1 MIETNKT
8 HTVVMPKL
16 GLTMTEATLVE
27 WHKDDGET
35 VEKGDVLFTLETA
48 KSTLEIEAPASG
60 VLHILVDA
68 GETVPVKTPVA
79 QIGGDAERQSGKT
92 PEPQTRKTVKPQ
104 IEKAAEQPTDTSA
117 KLVPASPKA
126 RALARERGITLEGV
140 RGTGPRGM
148 IVVADVEKVAVE
160 PQVNASPVARNVAEQ
175 LGVDLST
182 IRGSGPR
189 GRIMRADVERAATAK
204 TPTPPEPTP
213 IPSGAIASLS
223 GLRGVIAERL
233 TRSWQERPQVTLITD
248 LDATNLVNARAQ
260 LNAEPDVKVSYNAFL
275 VRAVALALRD
285 HPEANVTLT
294 DEGLQ
299 QRDQINVGLA
309 VDTERGLMVPVLH
322 DADAKNLL
330 EIDRKLK
337 ALAQRALDGDSLP
350 DELTGG
356 CITVTNLGMYE
367 IDAFTPIINPSESVI
382 LGVGQIA
389 AKPVVIDGEI
399 VIRQMMTLS
408 LGFDHRVIDGAPAA
422 RFLQRIKRLLERP
435 IWLVSSSKNL

>member
-1 MIETNKT
+1 MIEPNKT

-27 WHKDDGET
+27 WHQNDGEA
-35 VEKGDVLFTLETA
+35 VEKGEVLFTLETA

-60 VLHILVDA
+60 VLHILVPA

-79 QIGGDAERQSGKT
+79 QIGGEAKQQSSKA
-92 PEPQTRKTVKPQ
+92 PKPQTSKIVEPK
-104 IEKAAEQPTDTSA
+104 IEKAAEQPKETGA

-126 RALARERGITLEGV
+126 RALARERSISLEAV
-140 RGTGPRGM
+140 AGTGPRGM
-148 IVVADVEKVAVE
+148 IVVADVERAAVE
-160 PQVNASPVARNVAEQ
+160 PQVKASPVARNVAAQ
-175 LGVDLST
+175 LGIDLGT
-182 IRGSGPR
+182 IRGTGPR
-189 GRIMRADVERAATAK
+189 GRIMRADVERAATSQ
-204 TPTPPEPTP
+204 TPKPPEPTP
-213 IPSGAIASLS
+213 TPTGAVASLS
-223 GLRGVIAERL
+223 GLRGIIAERL
-233 TRSWQERPQVTLITD
+233 TRSWQERPQVTLITE

-260 LNAEPDVKVSYNAFL
+260 LNAEPDVKVAYNAFL
-275 VRAVALALRD
+275 VKAVALALRD

-294 DEGLQ
+294 DAGLQ
-299 QRDQINVGLA
+299 QRAQINVGLA

-330 EIDRKLK
+330 DINQALTE
-337 ALAQRALDGDSLP
+337 LAQRALKGTSLP

-356 CITVTNLGMYE
+356 SITITNLGRYE

-399 VIRQMMTLS
+399 AIRQMMMLS

-435 IWLVSSSKNL
+435 IWLVSRSRK

>member
-1 MIETNKT
+1 MVKSTDT

-35 VEKGDVLFTLETA
+35 IEKGNVLFTLETA
-48 KSTLEIEAPASG
+48 KSTLDIEAPVSG
-60 VLHILVDA
+60 TLHILVPA

-79 QIGGDAERQSGKT
+79 QIGGAATQQSGK
-92 PEPQTRKTVKPQ
+92 PSKPQTSKIVEPR
-104 IEKAAEQPTDTSA
+104 IEKTAEQPKKTSSR
-117 KLVPASPKA
+117 LEPASPKA
-126 RALARERGITLEGV
+126 RALARERGTALEGIA
-140 RGTGPRGM
+140 GTGPRGM
-148 IVVADVEKVAVE
+148 IVVADVEDAAVE
-160 PQVNASPVARNVAEQ
+160 PHVDASPVARNVAAQ
-175 LGVDLST
+175 LDVDLST
-182 IRGSGPR
+182 VRGSGPR
-189 GRIMRADVERAATAK
+189 GRIMRADVERAATAQ
-204 TPTPPEPTP
+204 TATPPETKTAPTE
-213 IPSGAIASLS
+213 AVASLS
-223 GLRGVIAERL
+223 GLRGIIAERL
-233 TRSWQERPQVTLITD
+233 TRSWQERPQVTLITE

-285 HPEANVTLT
+285 HPKANVALT

-299 QRDQINVGLA
+299 QREQINIGLA

-322 DADAKNLL
+322 DADGKDLL
-330 EIDRKLK
+330 DIDLELTV
-337 ALAQRALDGDSLP
+337 LAQRALDGTSLP

-356 CITVTNLGMYE
+356 SITVTNLGMYE

-389 AKPVVIDGEI
+389 AKPVVIDGELA
-399 VIRQMMTLS
+399 IRQMMTLS

-435 IWLVSSSKNL
+435 IWLVSRNKE

>member
-1 MIETNKT
+1 MIEPNKT

-27 WHKDDGET
+27 WHQEDGES

-60 VLHILVDA
+60 PLHILVPA

-79 QIGGDAERQSGKT
+79 QIGGAAKQQSSKT
-92 PEPQTRKTVKPQ
+92 PKPQTGETVKPQ
-104 IEKAAEQPTDTSA
+104 VDRAAEQPKGTAA

-126 RALARERGITLEGV
+126 RALTRERGVSLEGI

-148 IVVADVEKVAVE
+148 IVVADVEGAAAE
-160 PQVNASPVARNVAEQ
+160 PQVDASPVARNVAEQ
-175 LGVDLST
+175 LGIDLAT
-182 IRGSGPR
+182 VQGSGPR
-189 GRIMRADVERAATAK
+189 GRIMRADVERAARAQPPAPSAP
-204 TPTPPEPTP
+204 TPTPT
-213 IPSGAIASLS
+213 GTVASLS
-223 GLRGVIAERL
+223 GLRGIIAERL
-233 TRSWQERPQVTLITD
+233 TRSWQERPQVTLITE

-260 LNAEPDVKVSYNAFL
+260 LNAEPDVKVAYNAFL
-275 VRAVALALRD
+275 VKAVALALRD

-299 QRDQINVGLA
+299 QQEQINVGLA

-322 DADAKNLL
+322 DADAKSLL
-330 EIDRKLK
+330 DINQALTE
-337 ALAQRALDGDSLP
+337 LAQRALDGASLP

-356 CITVTNLGMYE
+356 SITVTNLGMYE

-389 AKPVVIDGEI
+389 AKPVVVDGEI
-399 VIRQMMTLS
+399 AIRQMMTLS

-435 IWLVSSSKNL
+435 TALLI

>member
-1 MIETNKT
+1 MIEPNKT

-27 WHKDDGET
+27 WHQEDGES

-60 VLHILVDA
+60 PLHILVPA

-79 QIGGDAERQSGKT
+79 QIGGAAKQQSSKT
-92 PEPQTRKTVKPQ
+92 PKPQTGETVKPQ
-104 IEKAAEQPTDTSA
+104 VDSAAEQPRGTDA

-126 RALARERGITLEGV
+126 RALARERGVSLDGI
-140 RGTGPRGM
+140 RSTGPRGM
-148 IVVADVEKVAVE
+148 IVVADVEGAAAE
-160 PQVNASPVARNVAEQ
+160 PQVDASPVARNVAEQ
-175 LGVDLST
+175 LAIDLAT
-182 IRGSGPR
+182 VQGSGPR
-189 GRIMRADVERAATAK
+189 GRIMRADVERAATSQ
-204 TPTPPEPTP
+204 TPKPPEPTP
-213 IPSGAIASLS
+213 TPTGAVASLT
-223 GLRGVIAERL
+223 GLRGIIAERL
-233 TRSWQERPQVTLITD
+233 TRSWQERPQVTLITE
-248 LDATNLVNARAQ
+248 LDATNLVNARDQ
-260 LNAEPDVKVSYNAFL
+260 LNAEPDVKVAYNAFL
-275 VRAVALALRD
+275 VKAVALALRD

-294 DEGLQ
+294 DAGLQ
-299 QRDQINVGLA
+299 QQEQINVGLA

-322 DADAKNLL
+322 DADAKSLL
-330 EIDRKLK
+330 DINQALTE
-337 ALAQRALDGDSLP
+337 LAQRALDGASLP

-356 CITVTNLGMYE
+356 SITVTNLGMYE

-389 AKPVVIDGEI
+389 AKPVVVDGEI
-399 VIRQMMTLS
+399 AIRQMMTLS

-435 IWLVSSSKNL
+435 TALLI